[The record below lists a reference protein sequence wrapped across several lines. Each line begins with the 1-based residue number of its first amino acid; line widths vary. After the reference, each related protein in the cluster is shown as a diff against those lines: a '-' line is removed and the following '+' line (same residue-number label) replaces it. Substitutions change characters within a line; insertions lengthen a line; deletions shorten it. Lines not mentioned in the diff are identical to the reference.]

1 VIKMPEEIILPTNY
15 VNQKA
20 SDELNEFRLD
30 DSAITI
36 EVINNQDDQDLYNN
50 FEYTWSAIKGDELHF
65 DLVYPD

>member
-1 VIKMPEEIILPTNY
+1 MPEEIILPTNY

>member
-1 VIKMPEEIILPTNY
+1 MPEEIILPTNY

-20 SDELNEFRLD
+20 SDELNEFWLD

-36 EVINNQDDQDLYNN
+36 EVISNQDDQDLYNN
-50 FEYTWSAIKGDELHF
+50 FQHKWSAIKGDELHF